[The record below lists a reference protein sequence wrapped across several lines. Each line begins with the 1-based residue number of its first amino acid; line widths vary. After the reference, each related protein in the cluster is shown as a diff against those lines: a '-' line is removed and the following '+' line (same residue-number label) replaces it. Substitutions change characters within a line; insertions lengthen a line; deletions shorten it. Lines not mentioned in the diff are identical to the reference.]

1 MGSGTALEISVLRK
15 YAKGAYQSLLAWM
28 LKKSFFLL
36 KFTHGLNKIFQ
47 SIEQPAPQAQLEP
60 QWEDLPPPL
69 SEITATLQSVT
80 RVADLKIGL
89 LSVIQNIEAYRLATD
104 NKISTLTNENKRL
117 VAVNEQQARKITELE
132 IVKPCP
138 HANTINNLTNEI
150 AKFQSKLHTLNS
162 AKHQKDPKSN
172 RHQAVL

>member
-1 MGSGTALEISVLRK
+1 
-15 YAKGAYQSLLAWM
+15 M

-47 SIEQPAPQAQLEP
+47 SIEQPAPQAQLATMRGP
-60 QWEDLPPPL
+60 APPL

-117 VAVNEQQARKITELE
+117 VAVNEQQARKIAELE